1 VGLDVFPDEPKINP
15 RLLNLP
21 NTTLLPHVGTENQD
35 ARRKMEVKAITNLRD
50 FITCGRGKNL
60 IVECQ

>member
-1 VGLDVFPDEPKINP
+1 MGLDVFPDEPNINP
-15 RLLNLP
+15 RLLQLS

-50 FITCGRGKNL
+50 FVISGKGQNL
-60 IVECQ
+60 VAECR